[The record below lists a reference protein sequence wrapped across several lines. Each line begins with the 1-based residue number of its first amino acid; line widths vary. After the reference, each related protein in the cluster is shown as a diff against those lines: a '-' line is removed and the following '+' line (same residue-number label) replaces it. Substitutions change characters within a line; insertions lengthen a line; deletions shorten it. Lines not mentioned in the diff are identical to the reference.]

1 MKTKQF
7 LFAALVAALLGT
19 MIAFPVM
26 AEDETPMSVS
36 RVRLAYNGRS
46 SHSSDRVVGMVHVRD
61 ANKSAVVGALVA
73 ATWTEPDGSILM
85 TTAVTDFQGI
95 ATFQVWA
102 GSGTYELCVTDVTL
116 DGWLYDAGQNVE
128 SCGMLTIQWP
138 FNPPG

>member
-1 MKTKQF
+1 
-7 LFAALVAALLGT
+7 

-26 AEDETPMSVS
+26 AEDETPMWVT

-61 ANKSAVVGALVA
+61 ANRSAVVGAEVA
-73 ATWTEPDGSILM
+73 ATWTLPDGNTLD

-95 ATFQVWA
+95 ATVQVWA
-102 GSGTYELCVTDVTL
+102 GSGVYQLCVTDVAL
-116 DGWLYDAGQNVE
+116 EGWDYDSGAKNVE
-128 SCGMLTIQWP
+128 TCGALVIQWP